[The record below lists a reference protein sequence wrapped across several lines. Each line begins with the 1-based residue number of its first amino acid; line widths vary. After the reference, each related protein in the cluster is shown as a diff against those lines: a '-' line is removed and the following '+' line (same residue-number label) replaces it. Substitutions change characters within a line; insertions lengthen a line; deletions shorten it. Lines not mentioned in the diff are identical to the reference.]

1 MGISVLLP
9 VVIILAVT
17 IAIVFCFIGIIM
29 NWWSIIPGKAE
40 ELLIYPDSYIKEESN
55 SKTVYLHIRSDLKP
69 QAIIIA
75 VKVGPRTFYYTEG
88 AIHLYSI
95 EEGTA
100 QEIDRGIALSPGTIA
115 WITVNIG
122 NYTPPALMGTTVQIH
137 IITEEGFM
145 YKGTAR
151 IVG

>member
-40 ELLIYPDSYIKEESN
+40 SVFIYPDSYIKEESN
-55 SKTVYLHIRSDLKP
+55 SKIVHIHIKSNIKP
-69 QAIIIA
+69 QLFIKA
-75 VKVGPRTFYYTEG
+75 VKVGVKTFYYDSMNVEKVEQGEAKKIEG
-88 AIHLYSI
+88 
-95 EEGTA
+95 
-100 QEIDRGIALSPGTIA
+100 RGIALTPGTIA

-122 NYTPPALMGTTVQIH
+122 NYNPPALAGTTVEVD
-137 IITEEGFM
+137 IITEEGFI

-151 IVG
+151 IIG